1 MSGLPLVVDSGKK
14 KLSSVIEWGRR
25 KMLEGAYDVAIQHFS
40 IALDLK
46 PGLIHALVS
55 RGFCHLTL
63 GDEEKAQKDFA
74 EVIAKDAG
82 FNRNVYVLIALCC
95 KRSGD
100 YHTAIRYLSRCVQQ
114 FTSFKPALVARGEL
128 SLKVREFEK
137 ARMDF
142 HQVLA
147 DTPHHLVARRGMGD
161 ALRGLGNFRE
171 ALRHYSKA
179 MEDAFKEYPRWNA
192 KVHASQM
199 RSDDSRNGSDEAGNS
214 GSSPP
219 TIQGAHRSSSVN
231 SIVEVDEGSEKDYV
245 GLDEGSDD
253 ASSIARRGGGR
264 RSSDDDDDA
273 SVTGDLPGS
282 SRIEQ
287 LQEEVVRGPVQIQ
300 AFVTEV
306 LLRRALLLRLIG
318 DLDAAGADLLEV
330 LQTDPQNGLALFWY
344 AKVLIEQSRHRE
356 APAFLQACLNHLEDS
371 RDRVYALIGTL
382 LLTRPDPDFDEAL
395 RYLKEAVRLTVPSQL
410 ERSQPIKITMYICA
424 AACALHGPL
433 DPHGALGHLDKALAA
448 LTSVQPK
455 PKGDCGSTT
464 GRSPKSQRSH
474 SPLGGGV
481 PKSARGT
488 PRLAAGSAGNAVV
501 ALAGA
506 SKSIEEATW
515 STARALVMRRQELA
529 QGDDMD
535 LALQCTT
542 YLQLVAREPHQQ
554 MSSIPPLL
562 YALRAVA
569 SCVLGRWE
577 DCCMDCRRALA
588 LDPDDEATQYNM
600 HIAGG
605 ILRSKALEFEAA
617 VGRFTKAIRLRP
629 VHAEVRVH
637 RAISLAMAAKACGP
651 SDDRQ
656 ASQDKQ
662 RCERQM
668 QLLSDA
674 LADLEAAEQQAM
686 ISGTGVPCGTS
697 RLRAACLCSLG
708 RVEEAWEVLQER
720 SGRAGAS
727 KSQRQLL
734 LEAEVLILLGRHV
747 EACECCALIISSG
760 STDDQVAAHLMRGR
774 CYSHLGELESAFED
788 FRAALV
794 LAPERADVHEATA
807 ELYLKHGC
815 FKEAITAFNTAAKLA
830 GSLSPRL
837 TYARALAHL
846 ALGLPGTA
854 VKDWNR
860 TLRLNPN
867 LAGASRARDGAGAI
881 QMAMDGEYRHAHV
894 RLNILLH
901 PRLHGGNAN
910 APPDGYCGLN
920 TTSSD
925 GLPSLFLN
933 HELVLYRGVCSLY
946 LGDSLAAAQDF
957 QAALELAQQ
966 SSQLLLHQMSRSN
979 LPSQQY
985 SGGDHTHDGSLEH
998 NLALVQP
1005 PELISEEGQHAFECE
1020 MLYNITLCQLLAKD
1034 HRGALATCERLLQ
1047 RPDALALVGSSAQ
1060 CLIWFLVGV
1069 CRLALGEGRS
1079 EEAREAFMHSYAHDP
1094 VYVDDFLHRH
1104 EPNAERGYG
1113 GGVMPVLS
1121 SNSGPKSTP
1130 FRPIGGPSPPPGGLP
1145 GSRDVCDAAP
1155 EAVCCL
1161 CKEQSRLSARF
1172 PPLRLQVKDVV
1183 IWGKPSLNW
1192 PFIRTPEL
1200 VPSSSLARLDI
1211 LSHHE
1216 VGVNPAPPWD
1226 RLS

>member
-1 MSGLPLVVDSGKK
+1 MSGLPLVVDTGKK

-63 GDEEKAQKDFA
+63 GEEDKAQKDFA

-142 HQVLA
+142 QQVLS
-147 DTPHHLVARRGMGD
+147 DTPHHLVARRGLGD
-161 ALRGLGNFRE
+161 ALRGLGNFRN
-171 ALRHYSKA
+171 ALLHYTKA
-179 MEDAFKEYPRWNA
+179 MEDAIDELPQNSA
-192 KVHASQM
+192 KAHASQ
-199 RSDDSRNGSDEAGNS
+199 RGSDDSRIESDDAVNS
-214 GSSPP
+214 STSRVR
-219 TIQGAHRSSSVN
+219 RSSSGE
-231 SIVEVDEGSEKDYV
+231 SIVEVDAGSENGNY
-245 GLDEGSDD
+245 GMDEGSDD
-253 ASSIARRGGGR
+253 ASSIGRRAGR
-264 RSSDDDDDA
+264 RSEDDDA
-273 SVTGDLPGS
+273 SVSQDPTH
-282 SRIEQ
+282 RAEQ
-287 LQEEVVRGPVQIQ
+287 SLQDEVVQGPVQIQ
-300 AFVTEV
+300 AFITEV

-344 AKVLIEQSRHRE
+344 AKVLIEQNRHRE

-371 RDRVYALIGTL
+371 RDRIYALIGAL
-382 LLTRPDPDFDEAL
+382 LLTRPDPDFDNAL
-395 RYLKEAVRLTVPSQL
+395 RHLKEAVRLSPPSQP
-410 ERSQPIKITMYICA
+410 ERSQPIKITMLVCA

-433 DPHGALGHLDKALAA
+433 DAHAALGHLDKALAT
-448 LTSVQPK
+448 LTSVPPK
-455 PKGDCGSTT
+455 AKNDSNAKA
-464 GRSPKSQRSH
+464 GRSPRGKRCH

-481 PKSARGT
+481 PKSARSAGAAGGT
-488 PRLAAGSAGNAVV
+488 PRLPAGSAGNAVV
-501 ALAGA
+501 ALSGG

-515 STARALVMRRQELA
+515 STAKALVMRRQELA

-535 LALQCTT
+535 LALECTT
-542 YLQLVAREPHQQ
+542 YFQLVSREPHQQ

-562 YALRAVA
+562 YALRSVA
-569 SCVLGRWE
+569 YCILGRWE
-577 DCCMDCRRALA
+577 DCCSDCRRALA

-617 VGRFTKAIRLRP
+617 VGKFTKAIRLRP
-629 VHAEVRVH
+629 VSTEVRVH

-651 SDDRQ
+651 SDERQ

-662 RCERQM
+662 RCDRQM

-686 ISGTGVPCGTS
+686 ISGTGVPSGTG

-720 SGRAGAS
+720 SSRCAN
-727 KSQRQLL
+727 SQRQLV
-734 LEAEVLILLGRHV
+734 LEAEVLILLGRHA
-747 EACECCALIISSG
+747 EACECCALIL
-760 STDDQVAAHLMRGR
+760 STDNHDDHLAAHLMRGR
-774 CYSHLGELESAFED
+774 CHSQLGQPEDAFED
-788 FRAALV
+788 FRFALV
-794 LAPERADVHEATA
+794 LAPERAEVHEATG

-815 FKEAITAFNTAAKLA
+815 YKESITAFNTAAKLA
-830 GSLSPRL
+830 GSYSPRL
-837 TYARALAHL
+837 AYSRALAHL
-846 ALGLPGTA
+846 ALGCPGAA
-854 VKDWNR
+854 VKDLNR
-860 TLRLNPN
+860 TLRTNPN
-867 LAGASRARDGAGAI
+867 LSGASRARDGASAL
-881 QMAMDGEYRHAHV
+881 QMALDGDYSHAHV

-901 PRLHGGNAN
+901 PRLHGANAN
-910 APPDGYCGLN
+910 GPADSYGGSN
-920 TTSSD
+920 TSSVD

-946 LGDSLAAAQDF
+946 LGNCLAAAQDF
-957 QAALELAQQ
+957 QVAYELAQRNAQ
-966 SSQLLLHQMSRSN
+966 QLLYQVSPPEV
-979 LPSQQY
+979 PSQHSTGVDTRLEQTQY
-985 SGGDHTHDGSLEH
+985 GSLDSRMAQTH
-998 NLALVQP
+998 P
-1005 PELISEEGQHAFECE
+1005 PEVSSHEGQSAFECE
-1020 MLYNITLCQLLAKD
+1020 MLYNICLCQLLAKD
-1034 HRGALATCERLLQ
+1034 HRAALETCERLLE

-1069 CRLALGEGRS
+1069 CRLALGEGRGD
-1079 EEAREAFMHSYAHDP
+1079 EAREAFMHSYSHDP
-1094 VYVDDFLHRH
+1094 VFVDDFLHRH
-1104 EPNAERGYG
+1104 EPNVERGYG
-1113 GGVMPVLS
+1113 GGGAPAL
-1121 SNSGPKSTP
+1121 GTAKAP
-1130 FRPIGGPSPPPGGLP
+1130 FRPIGGPTLPPGGLAA
-1145 GSRDVCDAAP
+1145 SRDVCDAAP
-1155 EAVCCL
+1155 QAVCCL
-1161 CKEQSRLSARF
+1161 RQEPSRLSARF

-1183 IWGKPSLNW
+1183 IWGRPSLNW
-1192 PFIRTPEL
+1192 PFVRTPEL
-1200 VPSSSLARLDI
+1200 VPTSSLARLDI

-1226 RLS
+1226 RVS